1 MESNLSISV
10 SIPFTCGVALA
21 AVLAGAGISAWA
33 AGGASCALCAVLLPV
48 CAQARKR
55 ERLLLMMLLASAGA
69 FCYFSAQLGS
79 PAARDRFPLMERLL
93 EGLRAFI
100 DSIPFKNENTGSVL
114 KALMTGDRSALP
126 KEVLSSFR
134 KAGAS
139 HLLALSGLHLG
150 VLAGFL
156 NAGLMI
162 LGRSKTAEV
171 LRYSIVIAA
180 SAFYTLL
187 CGASPSLVRA
197 LIFIIFASLTKL
209 LPHRHPEKGGI
220 LCSALTIQLALDPLC
235 ITSAAFQMSYLAVTG
250 IVFIQPIL
258 ESWYPEDGKL
268 SKFDPVRKVWKM
280 LALGISC
287 QATTAPL
294 AWLRFRS
301 LPGYFLLT
309 NLLAM
314 PLCEVLMVVGALTLG
329 LCATKAPVG
338 ISGVFIYLSD
348 QLCAL
353 MLRALEIIASL

>member
-21 AVLAGAGISAWA
+21 AVLAGAGVNAWA

-48 CAQARKR
+48 CAGARKG
-55 ERLLLMMLLASAGA
+55 ERLLLTLLLASTGA

-79 PAARDRFPLMERLL
+79 PAARDGFPLMERLL
-93 EGLRAFI
+93 DSLRAFI
-100 DSIPFKNENTGSVL
+100 DSIPFRNENTASVL
-114 KALMTGDRSALP
+114 KALMTGDKSALP
-126 KEVLSSFR
+126 KEILQSFR

-156 NAGLMI
+156 NAVLMV
-162 LGRSKTAEV
+162 LGRSKGAETV
-171 LRYSIVIAA
+171 RYCIVIAA

-197 LIFIIFASLTKL
+197 LLFIIFASLSKL

-220 LCSALTIQLALDPLC
+220 LCSALTIQLAFDPLC
-235 ITSAAFQMSYLAVTG
+235 ITSAAFQLSYLAVTG
-250 IVFIQPIL
+250 IVFIQPVL

-268 SKFDPVRKVWKM
+268 SKFDPFRKIWKM
-280 LALGISC
+280 LSLGISC

-338 ISGVFIYLSD
+338 ISGAFIYLSD